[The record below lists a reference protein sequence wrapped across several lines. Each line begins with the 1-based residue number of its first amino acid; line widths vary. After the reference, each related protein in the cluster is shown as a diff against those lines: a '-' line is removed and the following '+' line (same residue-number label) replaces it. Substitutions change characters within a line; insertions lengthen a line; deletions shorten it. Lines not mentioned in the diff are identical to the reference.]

1 MNPSAVLQ
9 IFCRCPFALLPLAVL
24 EADTLQL
31 GSGSPVTATVTK
43 YANNNF
49 EVRSA
54 DGKTATYPANNVR
67 RIAFDRSSSQAKFT
81 TRTSGVQQ
89 GTASTFE
96 NGAFNVTTPTGARQ
110 FPLIFVERAAFVADR
125 GQQIELIGRGAQ
137 VDITRHLALG
147 NVTIVDFYADWC
159 GPCKQIS
166 PTLEQWAKTD
176 PEIALRKI
184 DIVDWTSPVAK
195 QHNITSIPHINIY
208 NRAGKLVGTVNGVN
222 AEKVQRYVAQ
232 AKTGG

>member
-1 MNPSAVLQ
+1 MNLPA
-9 IFCRCPFALLPLAVL
+9 PFQKSCFLLSLFPVVIS

-31 GSGSPVTATVTK
+31 NSGQQVIATVTK
-43 YANNNF
+43 YANYSF

-54 DGKTATYPANNVR
+54 DGKTASYPASGVR
-67 RIAFDRSSSQAKFT
+67 HIVFDSSNAQAKFT
-81 TRTSGVQQ
+81 MRTNGLRT
-89 GTASTFE
+89 GAASSFE
-96 NGAFNVTTPTGARQ
+96 NGVFNVATPAGARQ

-125 GQQIELIGRGAQ
+125 GQGIEVIGHGQQ
-137 VDITRHLALG
+137 VDVTKHLALG

-166 PTLEQWAKTD
+166 PTLEQMARTD
-176 PEIALRKI
+176 PEIAVRKI

-195 QHNITSIPHINIY
+195 QYKITVLPQINIY

-222 AEKVQRYVAQ
+222 AEKVQRYVVQ
-232 AKTGG
+232 AKAGS